1 MSTVFAFPLST
12 GLEDGFLLVPIK
24 SFEKL
29 HIVPC
34 MDVWAAVYP
43 VVTVRQL
50 SCFRLTYA
58 EDAYFLHPSRTNL

>member
-1 MSTVFAFPLST
+1 MSTVFAFSLST
-12 GLEDGFLLVPIK
+12 RLEDDFLLVPIK

-50 SCFRLTYA
+50 SCF
-58 EDAYFLHPSRTNL
+58 PSYLC